1 MTACRIC
8 LQPFGDDPPYHP
20 ACSES
25 LFGSRAIPRID
36 FSLPSLMR
44 LATEMAGKM
53 SISGMQE
60 KVSLKLADDKSR
72 LEVAPSGGRYIL
84 KPEPS
89 RFAFVP
95 QNEHLTM
102 SLARLVGIEVPP
114 FGLIELTDGAVA
126 YVVKRFDRGD
136 DGAKYMMEDFCQLA
150 GKPIRDKYEG
160 SGELCVRILRQFAS
174 EPLIEIRKL
183 FKMLLFGWCVA
194 NGDQH
199 LKNFS
204 MFTQAGGV
212 RRLTPAYDL
221 ICTRLPIPSDRS
233 LALTI
238 GGKKSNLS
246 RKLWLE
252 FAGYCRIPERAAARL
267 LSEQINALDSAVD
280 LIRNSF
286 LPDDLKAE
294 YEAILRE
301 NTARLAEGSSP
312 LGPA

>member
-8 LQPFGDDPPYHP
+8 LQPTGDDPPYHP
-20 ACSES
+20 ACLES
-25 LFGSRAIPRID
+25 LFGSRTLPRLE

-44 LATEMAGKM
+44 LATDMAGKM

-60 KVSLKLADDKSR
+60 KVSLKLSDDKSQ
-72 LEVAPSGGRYIL
+72 LAVAPSDGRYIL

-114 FGLIELTDGAVA
+114 FGLFELTDGAVA
-126 YVVKRFDRGD
+126 YLIKRFDRGD
-136 DGAKYMMEDFCQLA
+136 DGAKVLMEDFCQLA
-150 GKPIRDKYEG
+150 GKPLRDKYDG

-183 FKMLLFGWCVA
+183 FKMLLFSWCVS

-204 MFTQAGGV
+204 LFTQAGGI

-221 ICTRLPIPSDRS
+221 ICTRLPIPGDRS

-246 RKLWLE
+246 RKLWLD
-252 FAGYCRIPERAAARL
+252 FARYCQIPERAAVRL
-267 LSEQINALDSAVD
+267 LSEQVEALEPAVA
-280 LIRNSF
+280 LIHNSL

-301 NTARLAEGSSP
+301 NTEQLSGRN
-312 LGPA
+312 

>member
-8 LQPFGDDPPYHP
+8 LQPTGDDPPYHP
-20 ACSES
+20 TCLQS
-25 LFGSRAIPRID
+25 LFGSPILPRLE
-36 FSLPSLMR
+36 FSLPLLMR
-44 LATEMAGKM
+44 LATDMAGKM

-60 KVSLKLADDKSR
+60 KVSLQLSDDQSR

-114 FGLIELTDGAVA
+114 FGLFELTDGAVA
-126 YVVKRFDRGD
+126 YLVKRFDRGD
-136 DGAKYMMEDFCQLA
+136 DGSKFLMEDFCQLA
-150 GKPIRDKYEG
+150 GKPMRDKYEG

-183 FKMLLFGWCVA
+183 FKMLLFSWCVS

-204 MFTQAGGV
+204 LFTQAGGI

-238 GGKKSNLS
+238 CGKKSNLS
-246 RKLWLE
+246 RTLWLD
-252 FAGYCRIPERAAARL
+252 FAGYCQIPERAARRL
-267 LSEQINALDSAVD
+267 LSEQIEVLDPAVT
-280 LIRNSF
+280 LIHNSF
-286 LPDDLKAE
+286 LPDDQQAE

-301 NTARLAEGSSP
+301 NTERLAG
-312 LGPA
+312 

>member
-8 LQPFGDDPPYHP
+8 LQSTGNDPPYHP
-20 ACSES
+20 RCLES
-25 LFGSRAIPRID
+25 LFGSRTLPHLE

-53 SISGMQE
+53 SISGVQE
-60 KVSLKLADDKSR
+60 KVSLKLSEDASR

-102 SLARLVGIEVPP
+102 SLARLAGIETPP
-114 FGLIELTDGAVA
+114 FGLFELADGTIA
-126 YVVKRFDRGD
+126 YLIKRFDRGD
-136 DGAKYMMEDFCQLA
+136 NGEKFPMEDFCQLA
-150 GKPIRDKYEG
+150 GKPLRDKYDG

-183 FKMLLFGWCVA
+183 FKMLLFSWWVA

-204 MFTQAGGV
+204 LFTRSGSM

-238 GGKKSNLS
+238 GGKRSNLS
-246 RKLWLE
+246 RKQWLD
-252 FAGYCRIPERAAARL
+252 FAVYCEIPERAAKRL
-267 LSEQINALDSAVD
+267 LSDQVDTLEAAVALIHA
-280 LIRNSF
+280 SF
-286 LPDDLKAE
+286 LPDDQKNE
-294 YEAILRE
+294 YEAIVRE
-301 NTARLAEGSSP
+301 NTVSVSTLN
-312 LGPA
+312 

>member
-8 LQPFGDDPPYHP
+8 LQATDDVPPYHP
-20 ACSES
+20 ECLAS
-25 LFGSRAIPRID
+25 LFGLPVLPRLE

-44 LATEMAGKM
+44 LATDMAGKM

-60 KVSLKLADDKSR
+60 KVSLKLSDDKSQ

-89 RFAFVP
+89 RFAFLP

-102 SLARLVGIEVPP
+102 NLARLVGIEVPP
-114 FGLIELTDGAVA
+114 LGLFELTDGTVA
-126 YVVKRFDRGD
+126 YLIKRFDRGD
-136 DGAKYMMEDFCQLA
+136 DGTKFLMEDFCQLA
-150 GKPIRDKYEG
+150 GKPLRDKYEG

-174 EPLIEIRKL
+174 EPLIEIRRL
-183 FKMLLFGWCVA
+183 FKLLLFSWCVS

-204 MFTQAGGV
+204 LFTQAGDI
-212 RRLTPAYDL
+212 RRLTPAYGL
-221 ICTRLPIPSDRS
+221 ICTRLPIPGDRS

-246 RKLWLE
+246 RELWLD
-252 FAGYCRIPERAAARL
+252 FARYCQIPDRAAVRL
-267 LSEQINALDSAVD
+267 LSEQTDAIDSAVS
-280 LIRNSF
+280 LIHDSL
-286 LPDDLKAE
+286 LPDDQKAE

-301 NTARLAEGSSP
+301 NMELLSRGN
-312 LGPA
+312 

>member
-8 LQPFGDDPPYHP
+8 LQPTGDDPPYHP
-20 ACSES
+20 ACLES
-25 LFGSRAIPRID
+25 LFGSDTLPRLE
-36 FSLPSLMR
+36 FSLPSLLR
-44 LATEMAGKM
+44 LATDMAGKM
-53 SISGMQE
+53 SISGIQE
-60 KVSLKLADDKSR
+60 KVSLKLSNDKSR
-72 LEVAPSGGRYIL
+72 LEVAPNGGRYIL

-102 SLARLVGIEVPP
+102 SLARLVGIEVPA
-114 FGLIELTDGAVA
+114 FSLFELTDGAVA
-126 YVVKRFDRGD
+126 YLVKRFDRGD
-136 DGAKYMMEDFCQLA
+136 DGTKFLMEDFCQLA
-150 GKPIRDKYEG
+150 GKPLRDKYNG

-183 FKMLLFGWCVA
+183 FQMLLFSWCVS

-204 MFTQAGGV
+204 LFTQSDSL

-221 ICTRLPIPSDRS
+221 ICTRLPIPNDRS

-238 GGKKSNLS
+238 CGKKSNLN

-252 FAGYCRIPERAAARL
+252 FASYCQIPERAARRL
-267 LSEQINALDSAVD
+267 LSDQIDSLEPSLAT
-280 LIRNSF
+280 IRASF
-286 LPDDLKAE
+286 LPDDQKDE
-294 YEAILRE
+294 YESILRD
-301 NTARLAEGSSP
+301 NITNLARTE
-312 LGPA
+312 

>member
-1 MTACRIC
+1 
-8 LQPFGDDPPYHP
+8 
-20 ACSES
+20 
-25 LFGSRAIPRID
+25 
-36 FSLPSLMR
+36 MR
-44 LATEMAGKM
+44 LATDMAGKM

-60 KVSLKLADDKSR
+60 KVSLKLSDDKSQ
-72 LEVAPSGGRYIL
+72 LAVAPSDGRYIL

-114 FGLIELTDGAVA
+114 FGLFELTDGAVA
-126 YVVKRFDRGD
+126 YLIKRFDRGD
-136 DGAKYMMEDFCQLA
+136 DGAKVLMEDFCQLA
-150 GKPIRDKYEG
+150 GKPLRDKYDG

-183 FKMLLFGWCVA
+183 FKMLLFSWCVS

-204 MFTQAGGV
+204 LFTQAGGI

-221 ICTRLPIPSDRS
+221 ICTRLPIPGDRS

-246 RKLWLE
+246 RKLWLD
-252 FAGYCRIPERAAARL
+252 FARYCQIPERAAVRL
-267 LSEQINALDSAVD
+267 LSEQVEALEPAVA
-280 LIRNSF
+280 LIHNSL

-301 NTARLAEGSSP
+301 NTEQLSGRN
-312 LGPA
+312 

>member
-8 LQPFGDDPPYHP
+8 LQPTDDDPPYHP
-20 ACSES
+20 ACLES
-25 LFGSRAIPRID
+25 LFGSPILPRLE

-44 LATEMAGKM
+44 LATDMAGKM

-60 KVSLKLADDKSR
+60 KVSLKLSDDPSR

-84 KPEPS
+84 KPEPT
-89 RFAFVP
+89 RFAFLP

-114 FGLIELTDGAVA
+114 FGLFELTDGAVG
-126 YVVKRFDRGD
+126 YLVKRFDRGD
-136 DGAKYMMEDFCQLA
+136 GERKFLMEDFCQLA
-150 GKPIRDKYEG
+150 GKPMRDKYDG

-183 FKMLLFGWCVA
+183 FKMLLFSWWVS

-204 MFTQAGGV
+204 LFTQAGGI

-246 RKLWLE
+246 RKLWLD
-252 FAGYCRIPERAAARL
+252 FAGYCQIPERAAVRL
-267 LSEQINALDSAVD
+267 LSEQAEALDPAVT
-280 LIRNSF
+280 LIQHSF
-286 LPDDLKAE
+286 LPDDQKAE
-294 YEAILRE
+294 YQAIVRE
-301 NTARLAEGSSP
+301 NTERLSENA
-312 LGPA
+312 